1 MEPHDH
7 RAEGCSTP
15 RPERYR
21 VADEVV
27 DGLARVERL
36 QHVDEINQE
45 RLAGFVE
52 ARQVTRRDVL
62 KLGSVLGFG
71 TVASPRLGGADAS
84 RLWPLYRPVAGGA
97 AVFPVDQG
105 GRTHVVPSIPDQ
117 TVCVGLFDPALEPIL
132 TIESGDTVVYPDTL
146 QHYAGGVQFGM
157 TIEERQ
163 RLRAQYAHLPAP
175 HSNIG
180 PIAVRGAEPGD
191 VIECRIVKM
200 DPIDWGYN
208 NSSPGSGAL
217 PDDFD
222 EPRIRFFRFD
232 RDQMTTE
239 FMPGLQIPLGPFQGI
254 LGVQPAGDQPASSSP
269 PGPYGGNMDL
279 RELVEGTAL
288 YLPVFHP
295 GGKLWTSDSHAA
307 QGDGEVNLTA
317 IETAMREARI
327 QYVLHKRVG
336 LTWPMVDTPAHW
348 ISLGMDPDLDEAFNI
363 SLRQMIGFLHAT
375 LDMDPLDAYSLCAVA
390 VTFRVTQVVDG
401 NKGVHGMLAKDLF
414 APELRQ
420 RVSITAPR
428 QRGAS

>member
-1 MEPHDH
+1 VLFRSD
-7 RAEGCSTP
+7 R
-15 RPERYR
+15 ER
-21 VADEVV
+21 
-27 DGLARVERL
+27 
-36 QHVDEINQE
+36 
-45 RLAGFVE
+45 
-52 ARQVTRRDVL
+52 
-62 KLGSVLGFG
+62 
-71 TVASPRLGGADAS
+71 
-84 RLWPLYRPVAGGA
+84 
-97 AVFPVDQG
+97 
-105 GRTHVVPSIPDQ
+105 
-117 TVCVGLFDPALEPIL
+117 
-132 TIESGDTVVYPDTL
+132 
-146 QHYAGGVQFGM
+146 
-157 TIEERQ
+157 
-163 RLRAQYAHLPAP
+163 
-175 HSNIG
+175 
-180 PIAVRGAEPGD
+180 
-191 VIECRIVKM
+191 
-200 DPIDWGYN
+200 
-208 NSSPGSGAL
+208 
-217 PDDFD
+217 
-222 EPRIRFFRFD
+222 
-232 RDQMTTE
+232 MTTE

-254 LGVQPAGDQPASSSP
+254 LGVQPAGDQPASSGP